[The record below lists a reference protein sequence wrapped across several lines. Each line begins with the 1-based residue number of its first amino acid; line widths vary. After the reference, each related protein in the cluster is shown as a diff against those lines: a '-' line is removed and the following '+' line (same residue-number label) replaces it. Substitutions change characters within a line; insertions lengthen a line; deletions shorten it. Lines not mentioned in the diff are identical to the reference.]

1 VVFCEVTMQQT
12 ILFQTQLTQ
21 KTACKAARFSFN
33 VADIDAIFPGF
44 KAGDFA
50 VIYGPQ
56 TVTSIV
62 SQLCVRAQL
71 DEQVGGLDSKVV
83 FIDAASS
90 SSLGTLLEA
99 AGFYD
104 LDQEAVSSNVVNM
117 RAYTAYRL
125 TSLIMEKL
133 EEAVK
138 ASGAKLVV
146 ISDIAGPFLN
156 DNVDDQEAKAV
167 YSQIMSYLSGFAKKH
182 QIIIIATYLSH
193 EGNRRNSILQEISS
207 AKANTVLHFTKT
219 PYTSEVELEKHPTY
233 MLGIAEFT
241 PEIKKLT
248 DFAVRTLSYKIL

>member
-1 VVFCEVTMQQT
+1 MQQT
-12 ILFQTQLTQ
+12 LIFQAQLTRQ
-21 KTACKAARFSFN
+21 KTASKATRFSFD
-33 VADIDAIFPGF
+33 VADIDSIFPGF

-56 TVTSIV
+56 GVTSLV

-71 DEQVGGLDSKVV
+71 DGEKGGLDSKVV

-90 SSLGTLLEA
+90 SSLGTILES
-99 AGFYD
+99 AGFHD
-104 LDQEAVSSNVVNM
+104 LDQETVSGNLVSM

-133 EEAVK
+133 EEAVEE
-138 ASGAKLVV
+138 SGAKIAV

-156 DNVDDQEAKAV
+156 GNVDDQEAKAV
-167 YSQIMSYLSGFAKKH
+167 YSQIMSYLAGFAKKH

-193 EGNRRNSILQEISS
+193 EGSTRNSALQEISN
-207 AKANTVLHFTKT
+207 AKANTVLRFTKT

-233 MLGIAEFT
+233 MTGVAEFN
-241 PEIKKLT
+241 PEITKLS
-248 DFAVRTLSYKIL
+248 ALAMPTLSYKIL